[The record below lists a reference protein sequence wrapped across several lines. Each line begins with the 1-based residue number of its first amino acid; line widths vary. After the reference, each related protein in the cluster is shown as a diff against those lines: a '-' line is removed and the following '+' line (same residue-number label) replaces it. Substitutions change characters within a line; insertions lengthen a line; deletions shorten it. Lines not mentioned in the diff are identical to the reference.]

1 MSDYFIPN
9 NPPKT
14 DKGPNLE
21 KYENQ
26 LIQKSDKTCDKTEI
40 FTYCLPENFNLISSL

>member
-26 LIQKSDKTCDKTEI
+26 LIQKSDKTCDRTEI
-40 FTYCLPENFNLISSL
+40 FTNCLHEDLNFILSL

>member
-26 LIQKSDKTCDKTEI
+26 LIQKSDKTCDRTEI
-40 FTYCLPENFNLISSL
+40 FTYCLHEDFYFILSL